1 MNKQYFDSNFGSVQF
16 RNADNQNDFT
26 TLGNR
31 YFFTIEDS
39 VKDNPADNFWQ
50 LAVFF
55 NLKQAVVVDNST
67 KVYLVNKPDA
77 VPFSNFMFN
86 ELINNNVGSVKVYN
100 VRAFVELTAAQAQA
114 ATCYLGDG
122 IQHPTLDKALYPLH
136 VAGNWGGLSDEELR
150 ACVVEFGFENTILEC
165 NATTF
170 LSDNGYQTEEAI

>member
-1 MNKQYFDSNFGSVQF
+1 MDKQYFDSNFGSVQF
-16 RNADNQNDFT
+16 RNADNQNDFN

-39 VKDNPADNFWQ
+39 VKDNPADNFWN

-77 VPFSNFMFN
+77 VPFSDFMFN

-100 VRAFVELTAAQAQA
+100 VRAFVELSAAQAQA
-114 ATCYLGDG
+114 ATCYLGEA
-122 IQHPTLDKALYPLH
+122 IEHPTEDKALYPLH
-136 VAGNWGGLSDEELR
+136 QAGSWGGLTDEELR
-150 ACVVEFGFENTILEC
+150 AAVDEFSFENIILEC
-165 NATTF
+165 YAAKYLN
-170 LSDNGYQTEEAI
+170 DEGYNQEEAI